1 MIKIIHSDVCAG
13 LKTLENDSIDI
24 AITSPPYWNQRDYG
38 FNGQIG
44 NEQRFEEYISKLK
57 YNFNILREKLK
68 ENGVFF
74 LNIGDKYSNKYGH
87 TNITLIP
94 YKLAYHMQNNG
105 WILEDIVIWYKP
117 NHMPSSIKNR
127 FTNSYEPV
135 FVFAKSKDN
144 IYSRNKERKTNIV
157 KVSLQSTP
165 YKHVAVYPEKLVTS
179 LINLTKFPRKL
190 TVLDPFAG
198 SGTTAFA
205 VNKMKQHLFLDSCDS
220 YMIEYNQDYIKIIRE
235 RNSDDEITLIKNNK
249 ETYTTDNI
257 QEDFSNYFYTS
268 DKTDIFIDDVNIF
281 EDKVSFY
288 RALNK
293 LLTGDFKL
301 NHDWS
306 RPIFIG
312 LKSID
317 IESIFD
323 ISLLN
328 QNGWIVRNKIVVET
342 SNGWYPL
349 FMLVHDN
356 KKIRYKFNYK
366 KLNLSHRTNTIRSYD
381 KKSFIGMIVKDSLTK
396 TNPRS
401 GKILDVIKYE
411 KNNLPQEVV
420 VLWSDKLYTK
430 EFIINDE
437 EVINNNL
444 LIKNTGGK
452 IVVKE
457 KQPIETNKVLYSE
470 YSVNTENSNYLL
482 KEYRGKY
489 LSLDRINWGASPG
502 ARASVEQEFFSVRRL
517 YNVNQPLVC
526 DYLNQKRL
534 EKNLTKNSFTE
545 LFPANY
551 KHTVNHWLR
560 KDFGGSVPVPDD
572 WELIKKHLDIDEWM
586 TNYVC
591 KTALKLQTVG
601 TSKYKTPEDFMNEKE
616 ITRLKLLY
624 E

>member
-1 MIKIIHSDVCAG
+1 MIKIIHSDVYAG
-13 LKTLENDSIDI
+13 LKTLENNSIDI
-24 AITSPPYWNQRDYG
+24 VITSPPYWNQRDYG

-44 NEQRFEEYISKLK
+44 NELRYEEYISKLK

-68 ENGVFF
+68 ESGVFF

-144 IYSRNKERKTNIV
+144 IYNRNKERKTNII

-205 VNKMKQHLFLDSCDS
+205 VNKMKQHLFLDSCNS

-235 RNSDDEITLIKNNK
+235 RNSDDEITLVRNSK
-249 ETYTTDNI
+249 ESYTTENI
-257 QEDFSNYFYTS
+257 KEDYSDYFYSS
-268 DKTDIFIDDVNIF
+268 DKSDIFIDDINIF
-281 EDKVSFY
+281 EDKENFY

-293 LLTGDFKL
+293 LLTDDFK
-301 NHDWS
+301 NYHDWS

-312 LKSID
+312 LKYID

-342 SNGWYPL
+342 SNSWYPL

-356 KKIRYKFNYK
+356 KKVRYKFNYK
-366 KLNLSHRTNTIRSYD
+366 RLNLSHRTNTIRSYD
-381 KKSFIGMIVKDSLTK
+381 KKSFIGMTVKDSLTK

-411 KNNLPQEVV
+411 KNNLPLEVV

-457 KQPIETNKVLYSE
+457 KQPIETNKVLNSE
-470 YSVNTENSNYLL
+470 YRVNKENTYFLL

-502 ARASVEQEFFSVRRL
+502 ARSSVEQEFFSVRRL

-545 LFPANY
+545 LFPGHY

-572 WELIKKHLDIDEWM
+572 WELIKSYLDIDEWM

-601 TSKYKTPEDFMNEKE
+601 TSKYKTPEDFMIENE

>member
-1 MIKIIHSDVCAG
+1 MIKIIHSDVYVG

-68 ENGVFF
+68 ESGVFF

-135 FVFAKSKDN
+135 FVFAKTKDN
-144 IYSRNKERKTNIV
+144 IYSRNKERKTNII

-235 RNSDDEITLIKNNK
+235 RNSDDEITIVRNSK
-249 ETYTTDNI
+249 ESYTTENI
-257 QEDFSNYFYTS
+257 IEDYSDYFYTS
-268 DKTDIFIDDVNIF
+268 DKSDIFIDDINIF
-281 EDKVSFY
+281 EDKASYY

-293 LLTGDFKL
+293 LLTDDFKN

-312 LKSID
+312 LKYID

-323 ISLLN
+323 ISILN

-457 KQPIETNKVLYSE
+457 KQPIESNKVLYSE

-572 WELIKKHLDIDEWM
+572 WELIKNYLDIDEWM

-616 ITRLKLLY
+616 IKSLKLLY

>member
-1 MIKIIHSDVCAG
+1 MIKIIHSDVYAG
-13 LKTLENDSIDI
+13 LKTLENNSIDI
-24 AITSPPYWNQRDYG
+24 VITSPPYWNQRDYG

-44 NEQRFEEYISKLK
+44 NELRYEEYISKLK

-68 ENGVFF
+68 ESGVFF

-144 IYSRNKERKTNIV
+144 IYNRNKERKTNII

-205 VNKMKQHLFLDSCDS
+205 VNKMKQHLFLDSCNS
-220 YMIEYNQDYIKIIRE
+220 YMIEYNQDYIKIIKE
-235 RNSDDEITLIKNNK
+235 RNSDDEITLVRNSK
-249 ETYTTDNI
+249 ESYTTENI
-257 QEDFSNYFYTS
+257 KEDYSDYFYSS
-268 DKTDIFIDDVNIF
+268 DKSDIFIDDINIF
-281 EDKVSFY
+281 EDKENFY

-293 LLTGDFKL
+293 LLTDDFK
-301 NHDWS
+301 NYHDWS

-312 LKSID
+312 LKYID

-342 SNGWYPL
+342 SNSWYPL

-356 KKIRYKFNYK
+356 KKVRYKFNYK
-366 KLNLSHRTNTIRSYD
+366 RLNLSHRTNTIRSYD
-381 KKSFIGMIVKDSLTK
+381 KKSFIGMTVKDSLTK

-457 KQPIETNKVLYSE
+457 KQPIETNKVLNSE
-470 YSVNTENSNYLL
+470 YRVNKENTYFLL

-545 LFPANY
+545 LFPEHY

-572 WELIKKHLDIDEWM
+572 WELIKSYLDIDEWM

-601 TSKYKTPEDFMNEKE
+601 TSKYKTPEDFMIENE

>member
-1 MIKIIHSDVCAG
+1 
-13 LKTLENDSIDI
+13 
-24 AITSPPYWNQRDYG
+24 
-38 FNGQIG
+38 
-44 NEQRFEEYISKLK
+44 
-57 YNFNILREKLK
+57 
-68 ENGVFF
+68 
-74 LNIGDKYSNKYGH
+74 
-87 TNITLIP
+87 
-94 YKLAYHMQNNG
+94 
-105 WILEDIVIWYKP
+105 
-117 NHMPSSIKNR
+117 MPSSIKNR

-165 YKHVAVYPEKLVTS
+165 YKHVAVYPEKLVTA
-179 LINLTKFPRKL
+179 LIKLTKFPKKL

-205 VNKMKQHLFLDSCDS
+205 VNKMKQHLFLESCFS
-220 YMIEYNQDYIKIIRE
+220 YMIEYNQDYVKIIKE

-249 ETYTTDNI
+249 ESYTTVNI

-268 DKTDIFIDDVNIF
+268 DKSDIYIDDINIY
-281 EDKVSFY
+281 EDKKNFY

-293 LLTGDFKL
+293 LLTSDFKQ
-301 NHDWS
+301 NHDWT

-312 LKSID
+312 LKHID

-342 SNGWYPL
+342 KNSWYPL

-356 KKIRYKFNYK
+356 KKVRYKFNYQR
-366 KLNLSHRTNTIRSYD
+366 LNLRHRTNSIKSYD
-381 KKSFIGMIVKDSLTK
+381 KKSFIGMIVKDSLSK
-396 TNPRS
+396 SNQRS
-401 GKILDVIKYE
+401 GIILDVIKYYT
-411 KNNLPQEVV
+411 NNLPQEVV
-420 VLWSDKLYTK
+420 VRWNDNSYTK
-430 EFIINDE
+430 EFVINDE
-437 EVINNNL
+437 EVVNNNL
-444 LIKNTGGK
+444 LIKNNGGK
-452 IVVKE
+452 VFIKE
-457 KQPIETNKVLYSE
+457 KHSIETNKVINPE
-470 YSVNTENSNYLL
+470 YQEGKENYHYLI

-489 LSLDRINWGASPG
+489 LSMDRINWGASPG

-517 YNVNQPLVC
+517 YNVSQPIVC

-534 EKNLTKNSFTE
+534 EKKLTKNDFTE
-545 LFPANY
+545 LFPDNY

-560 KDFGGSVPVPDD
+560 KDFGGSIPVPDD
-572 WELIKKHLDIDEWM
+572 WELIKMYLDIDEWM

-601 TSKYKTPEDFMNEKE
+601 TAKFKTPEDFMNEDE
-616 ITRLKLLY
+616 ITGLKLLY